1 MIYYAHTAEDLSEN
15 IQPKSPWKSQ
25 PSARASRALR
35 TSTSSFYTRRN
46 LQPLIQTANSHEL
59 ANSILLSK
67 HHHHVRTADPN
78 D

>member
-1 MIYYAHTAEDLSEN
+1 MIYYARTAEDPAEN
-15 IQPKSPWKSQ
+15 IKPEPPWKSQ

-35 TSTSSFYTRRN
+35 TSTSYFCTRRN
-46 LQPLIQTANSHEL
+46 LQPLTQTANSHEL